1 MFSKAVQFIKS
12 GKVVVFPTETVYG
25 IGADATNN
33 EACLKIFQFKNR
45 PAINPL
51 IVHVSSIE
59 QAKEIGKFN
68 DLATKIAEKFWP
80 GPLSIVV
87 PLKENANVRPLRKRG
102 FREEFEGDTKRST
115 ATYIDNRADASTG
128 STYKLPLEVEF
139 PKRSIA
145 PSVTAGLNTIAIRMP
160 SYPVALELI
169 RQSGVPIAAPSAN
182 PSNYIS
188 PTNAEHVT
196 KHFKDNQEIFIL
208 APEIYQ
214 SEYGLESTIIDTTTA
229 TPTILREGFITAEIL
244 EELLGVKVLKAS
256 ETSNIKAPGMLAKH
270 YSPKVPVRLNSINL
284 EDKEIGL
291 NFGENNLTGKFS
303 LNLSIKGDLI
313 EAAANLYAYLRI
325 LDDYV
330 ASHDVSGIA
339 VAPIPQVNIGVAI
352 NDRLKRA
359 AKL

>member
-1 MFSKAVQFIKS
+1 MINKAVQFIKS

-33 EACLKIFQFKNR
+33 EACLKIFQFKER
-45 PAINPL
+45 PAVNPL

-59 QAKEIGKFN
+59 QAKEIGEFD
-68 DLATKIAEKFWP
+68 DLATKIAENFWS
-80 GPLSIVV
+80 GPLSMVV
-87 PLKENANVRPLRKRG
+87 PLKKNAN
-102 FREEFEGDTKRST
+102 
-115 ATYIDNRADASTG
+115 
-128 STYKLPLEVEF
+128 
-139 PKRSIA
+139 IA
-145 PSVTAGLNTIAIRMP
+145 PSVTAGLNTIALRIP

-169 RQSGVPIAAPSAN
+169 RQSGIPIAAPSAN

-214 SEYGLESTIIDTTTA
+214 SKYGLESMIIDTTTVI
-229 TPTILREGFITAEIL
+229 PTILREGVITAEIL
-244 EELLGVKVLKAS
+244 GERLGIEVLKAS
-256 ETSNIKAPGMLAKH
+256 ETSTIKAPGMLVKH
-270 YSPKVPVRLNSINL
+270 YSPKVPVRLNAINL

-291 NFGENNLTGKFS
+291 NFGNSNLTGRFS
-303 LNLSIKGDLI
+303 LNLSVKGDFI

-325 LDDYV
+325 LDDYA
-330 ASHDVSGIA
+330 ASHDVRGIA
-339 VAPIPQVNIGVAI
+339 VSPIPQVNVGAAI

-359 AKL
+359 AKS

>member
-51 IVHVSSIE
+51 IVHVASVE
-59 QAKEIGKFN
+59 QAKAIGEFN
-68 DLATKIAEKFWP
+68 ELAAKIVKKFWP

-87 PLKENANVRPLRKRG
+87 PLKENAN
-102 FREEFEGDTKRST
+102 
-115 ATYIDNRADASTG
+115 IAS
-128 STYKLPLEVEF
+128 
-139 PKRSIA
+139 A
-145 PSVTAGLNTIAIRMP
+145 VTAGLNTIALRMP
-160 SYPVALELI
+160 SYYIALELI

-188 PTNAEHVT
+188 PTNSEHVA
-196 KHFKDNQEIFIL
+196 KHFSKNPEIFIL

-214 SEYGLESTIIDTTTA
+214 SEYGLESTIIDTTTV

-244 EELLGVKVLKAS
+244 EKVLKVKVFKAS
-256 ETSNIKAPGMLAKH
+256 ETNDIRAPGMLAKH
-270 YSPKVPVRLNSINL
+270 YSPNVPVRLNATNL
-284 EDKEIGL
+284 EDREIGL
-291 NFGENNLTGKFS
+291 NFGNSNLTGKFS
-303 LNLSIKGDLI
+303 LNLSLKGDLI

-325 LDDYV
+325 LDDYA
-330 ASHDVSGIA
+330 ASYDARGIA
-339 VAPIPQVNIGVAI
+339 ASPIPQVNIGAAI

-359 AKL
+359 ATS

>member
-1 MFSKAVQFIKS
+1 MINKAVQFIKF

-51 IVHVSSIE
+51 IVHVSCIE
-59 QAKEIGKFN
+59 QAKEIGEFN
-68 DLATKIAEKFWP
+68 DLATTIAEKFWP

-87 PLKENANVRPLRKRG
+87 PLKE
-102 FREEFEGDTKRST
+102 
-115 ATYIDNRADASTG
+115 TG
-128 STYKLPLEVEF
+128 
-139 PKRSIA
+139 SIA
-145 PSVTAGLNTIAIRMP
+145 PSVTAGLNTIAIRIP
-160 SYPVALELI
+160 SYPLALELI
-169 RQSGVPIAAPSAN
+169 RQSGKPIAAPSAN

-188 PTNAEHVT
+188 PTNNEHVI
-196 KHFKDNQEIFIL
+196 KHFSDNQEIFIL

-244 EELLGVKVLKAS
+244 EELLGVKILKAS
-256 ETSNIKAPGMLAKH
+256 DTSEVKAPGMLAKH
-270 YSPKVPVRLNSINL
+270 YSPKVPVRLNAINL

-291 NFGENNLTGKFS
+291 NFSNSNLTGKFS
-303 LNLSIKGDLI
+303 LNLSAKGNLI

-325 LDDYV
+325 LDDYA
-330 ASHDVSGIA
+330 ASHDVNDIA
-339 VAPIPQVNIGVAI
+339 VAPIPQTNIGAAI
-352 NDRLKRA
+352 NDRLKHA
-359 AKL
+359 AKS

>member
-1 MFSKAVQFIKS
+1 MISKAVQFIKS

-59 QAKEIGKFN
+59 QANEIGKFN

-87 PLKENANVRPLRKRG
+87 PLKENAN
-102 FREEFEGDTKRST
+102 
-115 ATYIDNRADASTG
+115 
-128 STYKLPLEVEF
+128 
-139 PKRSIA
+139 IA
-145 PSVTAGLNTIAIRMP
+145 PSVTAGLNTIAIRIP
-160 SYPVALELI
+160 SYPLALELI

-188 PTNAEHVT
+188 PTNNEHVT
-196 KHFKDNQEIFIL
+196 RHFSDNEEIFIL

-214 SEYGLESTIIDTTTA
+214 SEYGLESTIIDTTT
-229 TPTILREGFITAEIL
+229 TNLTILREGFITAEIL
-244 EELLGVKVLKAS
+244 EEVLGVKVFKVTNDVQLNSQSFRQDEFKGESAQRTLVREHRRVLQNS
-256 ETSNIKAPGMLAKH
+256 LVSSFVNDAVKAPGMLAKH
-270 YSPKVPVRLNSINL
+270 YSPKVPVRLNATNL

-291 NFGENNLTGKFS
+291 NFGDSKLTGKFS
-303 LNLSIKGDLI
+303 LNLSLKGDLI
-313 EAAANLYAYLRI
+313 EAAANLYAHLRI
-325 LDDYV
+325 FDDYA

-339 VAPIPQVNIGVAI
+339 VAPIPSINIGAAI

-359 AKL
+359 AKS

>member
-1 MFSKAVQFIKS
+1 MISKAVEYIKS

-59 QAKEIGKFN
+59 QAKEIGEFN

-87 PLKENANVRPLRKRG
+87 PLKENAN
-102 FREEFEGDTKRST
+102 
-115 ATYIDNRADASTG
+115 
-128 STYKLPLEVEF
+128 
-139 PKRSIA
+139 IA
-145 PSVTAGLNTIAIRMP
+145 PSVTAGLNTIAIRVP

-188 PTNAEHVT
+188 PTNSEHVA
-196 KHFKDNQEIFIL
+196 KHFSENAEIFIL
-208 APEIYQ
+208 APEYQ
-214 SEYGLESTIIDTTTA
+214 SEYGLESTIIDTTT
-229 TPTILREGFITAEIL
+229 TNPTILREGFITAEIL
-244 EELLGVKVLKAS
+244 EKTLGEILKAS
-256 ETSNIKAPGMLAKH
+256 ETSDIKAPGMLAKH
-270 YSPKVPVRLNSINL
+270 YSPNTPIRLNAINL
-284 EDKEIGL
+284 EDREIGL
-291 NFGENNLTGKFS
+291 NFGNSNLTGKFS
-303 LNLSIKGDLI
+303 LNLSLKGELI
-313 EAAANLYAYLRI
+313 EAAANLYSYLRI
-325 LDDYV
+325 LDDYA
-330 ASHDVSGIA
+330 ASHDACGIA
-339 VAPIPQVNIGVAI
+339 VSPIPQANIGAAI

>member
-1 MFSKAVQFIKS
+1 MIYSRDPVKISILLIFLVVFLDTVEGPRYDTELVKTKITKLMFSKAVQFIKS

-59 QAKEIGKFN
+59 QAKEIGEFN

-87 PLKENANVRPLRKRG
+87 SLKENAN
-102 FREEFEGDTKRST
+102 
-115 ATYIDNRADASTG
+115 
-128 STYKLPLEVEF
+128 
-139 PKRSIA
+139 IA
-145 PSVTAGLNTIAIRMP
+145 PSVTAGLNTIAIRIP
-160 SYPVALELI
+160 SYPLALELI

-244 EELLGVKVLKAS
+244 EEVLGVKVFKV
-256 ETSNIKAPGMLAKH
+256 TNDVVKAPGMLAKH
-270 YSPKVPVRLNSINL
+270 YSPNVPVRLNATNL
-284 EDKEIGL
+284 EDREIGL
-291 NFGENNLTGKFS
+291 NFGNSNLTGKFS
-303 LNLSIKGDLI
+303 LNLSLKGELI

-325 LDDYV
+325 LDDYA
-330 ASHDVSGIA
+330 ASHDVRGIA
-339 VAPIPQVNIGVAI
+339 VAPIPRVNIGAAI

>member
-1 MFSKAVQFIKS
+1 MTSRSRYNKTKITKLMISKAVEYIKS
-12 GKVVVFPTETVYG
+12 GKVVVLPTETVYG

-51 IVHVSSIE
+51 IVHVASIE
-59 QAKEIGKFN
+59 QAKEIGEFN

-87 PLKENANVRPLRKRG
+87 PLKVNAN
-102 FREEFEGDTKRST
+102 
-115 ATYIDNRADASTG
+115 
-128 STYKLPLEVEF
+128 
-139 PKRSIA
+139 IA
-145 PSVTAGLNTIAIRMP
+145 PSVTVGLNTIAIRMP
-160 SYPVALELI
+160 SYPLALELI
-169 RQSGVPIAAPSAN
+169 RQSGLPIAAPSAN

-188 PTNAEHVT
+188 PTNVEHVT
-196 KHFKDNQEIFIL
+196 KHFSENAEIFIL

-214 SEYGLESTIIDTTTA
+214 SEYGLESTIIDTTTV

-244 EELLGVKVLKAS
+244 EEVLGVKVLKAS
-256 ETSNIKAPGMLAKH
+256 ETSTIKAPGMLAKH
-270 YSPKVPVRLNSINL
+270 YSPKVPVRLNAINL

-291 NFGENNLTGKFS
+291 NFGNSNLTGKFS
-303 LNLSIKGDLI
+303 LNLSAKGNLI

-325 LDDYV
+325 LDDY
-330 ASHDVSGIA
+330 AAAHDVSSIA
-339 VAPIPQVNIGVAI
+339 VAPIPQVNIGAAI

-359 AKL
+359 AKS

>member
-1 MFSKAVQFIKS
+1 MVSKAVQFIKS

-45 PAINPL
+45 PASNPL
-51 IVHVSSIE
+51 IVHVFSIE
-59 QAKEIGKFN
+59 QAKEIGEFN
-68 DLATKIAEKFWP
+68 DLAIKIAEKFWS

-87 PLKENANVRPLRKRG
+87 PLKENAN
-102 FREEFEGDTKRST
+102 
-115 ATYIDNRADASTG
+115 
-128 STYKLPLEVEF
+128 
-139 PKRSIA
+139 IA
-145 PSVTAGLNTIAIRMP
+145 PSAAAGLNTIALRIP

-229 TPTILREGFITAEIL
+229 TPTILREGFITVEIL
-244 EELLGVKVLKAS
+244 EEVLRVKVLKAS
-256 ETSNIKAPGMLAKH
+256 ETSAIKAPGMLAKH
-270 YSPKVPVRLNSINL
+270 YSPKVPIRLNAINL
-284 EDKEIGL
+284 EYNEISV
-291 NFGENNLTGKFS
+291 NFGNSNLTGRFS
-303 LNLSIKGDLI
+303 LNLSTKGNLI

-325 LDDYV
+325 LDDY
-330 ASHDVSGIA
+330 AAAHDVSGIA
-339 VAPIPQVNIGVAI
+339 VAPIPQENIGAAI

-359 AKL
+359 AKS

>member
-1 MFSKAVQFIKS
+1 MISKAVQFIKS

-51 IVHVSSIE
+51 IVHVFSIE

-87 PLKENANVRPLRKRG
+87 PLKENAN
-102 FREEFEGDTKRST
+102 
-115 ATYIDNRADASTG
+115 
-128 STYKLPLEVEF
+128 
-139 PKRSIA
+139 IA
-145 PSVTAGLNTIAIRMP
+145 PSVMAGLNTIAIRMP

-196 KHFKDNQEIFIL
+196 KHFSENLEIFIL

-214 SEYGLESTIIDTTTA
+214 SEYGLESTIIDTTTIN
-229 TPTILREGFITAEIL
+229 PTILREGFITAEIL
-244 EELLGVKVLKAS
+244 EEVLEVKVLKAS
-256 ETSNIKAPGMLAKH
+256 ETSDAVKAPGMLTKH
-270 YSPKVPVRLNSINL
+270 YSPNTPIRLNATNL

-291 NFGENNLTGKFS
+291 NFGNSNLTGRFA
-303 LNLSIKGDLI
+303 LNLSLKGDLI

-325 LDDYV
+325 LDDY
-330 ASHDVSGIA
+330 AAAHDVRGIA
-339 VAPIPQVNIGVAI
+339 VSPIPQVNIGAAI

-359 AKL
+359 AKS

>member
-1 MFSKAVQFIKS
+1 MINKAVEYIKS

-68 DLATKIAEKFWP
+68 DLSIKIAEKFWP

-87 PLKENANVRPLRKRG
+87 PLKE
-102 FREEFEGDTKRST
+102 
-115 ATYIDNRADASTG
+115 TG
-128 STYKLPLEVEF
+128 
-139 PKRSIA
+139 SIA
-145 PSVTAGLNTIAIRMP
+145 PSVTAGLNTIAIRIP
-160 SYPVALELI
+160 SYPLALELI
-169 RQSGVPIAAPSAN
+169 RQSGKPIAAPSAN

-188 PTNAEHVT
+188 PTNSEHVT
-196 KHFKDNQEIFIL
+196 KHFSDNEEIFIL

-214 SEYGLESTIIDTTTA
+214 SEYGLESTIIDTTT
-229 TPTILREGFITAEIL
+229 TTLTILREGFITAEIL
-244 EELLGVKVLKAS
+244 EEVLGVKILKTS
-256 ETSNIKAPGMLAKH
+256 ERNEIKAPGMLAKH
-270 YSPKVPVRLNSINL
+270 YSPKVPIRLNATNL

-291 NFGENNLTGKFS
+291 NFSNSNLTGKFS
-303 LNLSIKGDLI
+303 LDLSTKGDLI

-325 LDDYV
+325 LDDYA
-330 ASHDVSGIA
+330 ASHDISGIA
-339 VAPIPQVNIGVAI
+339 VAPISQANIGAAI

-359 AKL
+359 AKS

>member
-1 MFSKAVQFIKS
+1 MSFQLLAKNGIENRIYDKIKITKLMISKAVQFIKS

-25 IGADATNN
+25 IGADAANN

-68 DLATKIAEKFWP
+68 DLATKIAKKFWP

-87 PLKENANVRPLRKRG
+87 PLKENANIV
-102 FREEFEGDTKRST
+102 S
-115 ATYIDNRADASTG
+115 A
-128 STYKLPLEVEF
+128 
-139 PKRSIA
+139 
-145 PSVTAGLNTIAIRMP
+145 VTAGLNTIAIRMP
-160 SYPVALELI
+160 SYHVALELI
-169 RQSGVPIAAPSAN
+169 RQSGVSIAAPSAN
-182 PSNYIS
+182 PSSYIS

-214 SEYGLESTIIDTTTA
+214 SEYGLESTIIDTTT
-229 TPTILREGFITAEIL
+229 TNPTILREGFITAEIL
-244 EELLGVKVLKAS
+244 GELLGVKVLKVS
-256 ETSNIKAPGMLAKH
+256 EISTIKAPGMLTKH
-270 YSPKVPVRLNSINL
+270 YSPKIPVRLNAVNL

-291 NFGENNLTGKFS
+291 NFGNSNLTGRFS

-313 EAAANLYAYLRI
+313 GAAANLYAYLRL
-325 LDDYV
+325 LDDYA

-339 VAPIPQVNIGVAI
+339 VSPIPLVNIGAAI

-359 AKL
+359 SK

>member
-1 MFSKAVQFIKS
+1 MINKAVQFIKS

-51 IVHVSSIE
+51 IVHVASIE
-59 QAKEIGKFN
+59 QAKEIGEFN
-68 DLATKIAEKFWP
+68 DLAIKIAEKFWS

-87 PLKENANVRPLRKRG
+87 PLKKNVN
-102 FREEFEGDTKRST
+102 
-115 ATYIDNRADASTG
+115 IAS
-128 STYKLPLEVEF
+128 
-139 PKRSIA
+139 
-145 PSVTAGLNTIAIRMP
+145 SVTAGLNTIAIRIP
-160 SYPVALELI
+160 SYPLALELI
-169 RQSGVPIAAPSAN
+169 RQSGKPIAAPSAN

-188 PTNAEHVT
+188 PTNTEHVT
-196 KHFKDNQEIFIL
+196 KHFKDNEEIFIL

-229 TPTILREGFITAEIL
+229 TPTILREGFITAEVL
-244 EELLGVKVLKAS
+244 EKTLGMEILKAS
-256 ETSNIKAPGMLAKH
+256 EKSTIKAPGMLAKH
-270 YSPKVPVRLNSINL
+270 YSPKVPIRLNATNL

-291 NFGENNLTGKFS
+291 NFGNSNLTGRFL
-303 LNLSIKGDLI
+303 LNLSPKGDLI

-325 LDDYV
+325 FDDYA
-330 ASHDVSGIA
+330 ASHDIEYIA
-339 VAPIPQVNIGVAI
+339 VAPVPSTNIGAAI

>member
-1 MFSKAVQFIKS
+1 LKPVIPWLDHGIQKKIKKDWILRSSRGVTNIKTKITKLMISKAVEYIKS

-51 IVHVSSIE
+51 IVHVFSIE
-59 QAKEIGKFN
+59 QAKEIGEFN
-68 DLATKIAEKFWP
+68 DLAAKIAEKFWP

-87 PLKENANVRPLRKRG
+87 PLK
-102 FREEFEGDTKRST
+102 ST
-115 ATYIDNRADASTG
+115 AN
-128 STYKLPLEVEF
+128 
-139 PKRSIA
+139 IA
-145 PSVTAGLNTIAIRMP
+145 TVVTAGLNTIALRMP
-160 SYPVALELI
+160 SYPLALELI
-169 RQSGVPIAAPSAN
+169 RQSGKPIAAPSAN

-196 KHFKDNQEIFIL
+196 KHFSENAEIFIL
-208 APEIYQ
+208 VPEIYQ

-229 TPTILREGFITAEIL
+229 TPVILREGFITAEIL
-244 EELLGVKVLKAS
+244 EEVIGVKILKAS
-256 ETSNIKAPGMLAKH
+256 ETSDIKAPGMLAKH
-270 YSPKVPVRLNSINL
+270 YSPNVPIRLNATNL

-291 NFGENNLTGKFS
+291 NFGDSKLTGRFS
-303 LNLSIKGDLI
+303 LNLSEKADLI

-325 LDDYV
+325 LDDY
-330 ASHDVSGIA
+330 AVSGIA
-339 VAPIPQVNIGVAI
+339 VAPIPSVNIGAAI

-359 AKL
+359 AKS

>member
-1 MFSKAVQFIKS
+1 MINKAVTFIKS

-59 QAKEIGKFN
+59 QAKEIGEFN
-68 DLATKIAEKFWP
+68 ELSEKIAEKFWS

-87 PLKENANVRPLRKRG
+87 PLKENAN
-102 FREEFEGDTKRST
+102 
-115 ATYIDNRADASTG
+115 
-128 STYKLPLEVEF
+128 
-139 PKRSIA
+139 IA
-145 PSVTAGLNTIAIRMP
+145 PSVTAGLKTVAIRMP
-160 SYPVALELI
+160 SHPLALELI
-169 RQSGVPIAAPSAN
+169 KQSNVPIAAPSAN

-188 PTNAEHVT
+188 PTNAEHVI
-196 KHFKDNQEIFIL
+196 KHFSGNVEIFIL

-244 EELLGVKVLKAS
+244 RKTLGIKILKTS
-256 ETSNIKAPGMLAKH
+256 ESSHIKAPGMLAKH
-270 YSPKVPVRLNSINL
+270 YSPKVSIRLNAINL
-284 EDKEIGL
+284 NDNEIGL
-291 NFGENNLTGKFS
+291 NFGDSNLAGIYS
-303 LNLSIKGDLI
+303 LNLSIKSDLI
-313 EAAANLYAYLRI
+313 EAAANLYAYLRT
-325 LDDYV
+325 LDDY
-330 ASHDVSGIA
+330 AAAHNITCIA
-339 VAPIPQVNIGVAI
+339 VAPIPEVNIGVAI

-359 AKL
+359 AK

>member
-1 MFSKAVQFIKS
+1 MINKAVQFIKS

-51 IVHVSSIE
+51 IVHVASIE
-59 QAKEIGKFN
+59 QAKEIGEFN
-68 DLATKIAEKFWP
+68 DLATKIAETFWS

-87 PLKENANVRPLRKRG
+87 PLKKNV
-102 FREEFEGDTKRST
+102 
-115 ATYIDNRADASTG
+115 N
-128 STYKLPLEVEF
+128 
-139 PKRSIA
+139 IA
-145 PSVTAGLNTIAIRMP
+145 LSVTAGLNTIAIRMP
-160 SYPVALELI
+160 SYPLALELI
-169 RQSGVPIAAPSAN
+169 RQSGKPIAAPSAN

-196 KHFKDNQEIFIL
+196 KHFKDNEEIFIL

-214 SEYGLESTIIDTTTA
+214 SEYGLESTIIDTTSA
-229 TPTILREGFITAEIL
+229 TPTLLREGFIMSEVLEKTFGIEI
-244 EELLGVKVLKAS
+244 LKAS
-256 ETSNIKAPGMLAKH
+256 ETSTIKAPGMLAKH
-270 YSPKVPVRLNSINL
+270 YSPKVPIRLNATNL

-291 NFGENNLTGKFS
+291 NFGNRNLMGRFL
-303 LNLSIKGDLI
+303 LNLSPKGDLI

-325 LDDYV
+325 LDDYA
-330 ASHDVSGIA
+330 ASHDIEYIA
-339 VAPIPQVNIGVAI
+339 VAPVPSVNIGAAI